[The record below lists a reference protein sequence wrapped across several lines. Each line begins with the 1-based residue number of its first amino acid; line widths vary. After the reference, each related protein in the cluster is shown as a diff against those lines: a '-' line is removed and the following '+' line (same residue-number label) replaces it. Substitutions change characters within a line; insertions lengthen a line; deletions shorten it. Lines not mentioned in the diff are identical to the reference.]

1 MLVKKDTSRIYS
13 ISAVLTKE
21 QYAEAKSYIKTAVAE
36 FCKNNPGQ
44 TFSVRELFGGAN
56 RDWNGT
62 PLQPIYNYHNQPN
75 VNAPADKA
83 RKDVGKLLKSILEND
98 QNAYYER
105 MQGGKTKLYRKIN

>member
-21 QYAEAKSYIKTAVAE
+21 QRADAESYIKTAVAE

-56 RDWNGT
+56 RDWNDT